1 MRTLLRLFLA
11 AGLGVTVGACFD
23 DELTLNTECDV
34 GDDCGP
40 GQTCTR
46 TMYQLSIGEF
56 GWCRP
61 DSSCAV
67 GEQPGCECDAQMCT
81 GSSLVGV
88 ASTCVS
94 MTSAMELE
102 TCMTD
107 NPSSLT
113 DCVCVIRPAAT

>member
-1 MRTLLRLFLA
+1 MRTWLQVGFA
-11 AGLGVTVGACFD
+11 AVLGASVGACFD

-34 GDDCGP
+34 GEDCGP

-46 TMYQLSIGEF
+46 TMYQASIMDF

-61 DSSCAV
+61 DNSCAV
-67 GEQPGCECDAQMCT
+67 GEQPGCDCDMQQCI

-94 MTSAMELE
+94 MTSAGDLDTCTME
-102 TCMTD
+102 

-113 DCVCVIRPAAT
+113 DCICVIRPAE